1 MKASPLR
8 KHTRTGIGTP
18 AAVDPKLRGNLAPML
33 MMATISLL
41 GGGTFCT
48 IAGALLLGLTG
59 LPPNIAILAGQG
71 VFAIAAVVG
80 VTTFIYCMRNG

>member
-1 MKASPLR
+1 MKDPPFR
-8 KHTRTGIGTP
+8 KQSRSGIGTP
-18 AAVDPKLRGNLAPML
+18 VAVDPKLRGGLAPVL

-48 IAGALLLGLTG
+48 AGGALLLGVAG
-59 LPPNIAILAGQG
+59 LPPDIAIVAGQG